1 MKLLILIQS
10 LYIIYLLSRIKHYR
24 QEIEMYEN
32 LRSMYVEMIR
42 WMNAERL
49 GDKNKYDDSSRL
61 REKDV
66 KTPCNEI
73 ASDLAISSISFC
85 LHLYMA
91 SCHVAMGYRIRLLS
105 QGPGRIF
112 LTENLHPALW
122 LPDCSTSSGM
132 KKV

>member
-10 LYIIYLLSRIKHYR
+10 LYIIYLLSRIKHYK

-49 GDKNKYDDSSRL
+49 EDKNKYDDSSRL

-73 ASDLAISSISFC
+73 ASDLAISSISF
-85 LHLYMA
+85 
-91 SCHVAMGYRIRLLS
+91 
-105 QGPGRIF
+105 
-112 LTENLHPALW
+112 
-122 LPDCSTSSGM
+122 
-132 KKV
+132 

>member
-1 MKLLILIQS
+1 
-10 LYIIYLLSRIKHYR
+10 
-24 QEIEMYEN
+24 MYEN

-49 GDKNKYDDSSRL
+49 EDKNKYDDSSRL

-73 ASDLAISSISFC
+73 ASDLAISSISFW

-91 SCHVAMGYRIRLLS
+91 SCHVAMEYRIRLLS
-105 QGPGRIF
+105 QGAGRIF
-112 LTENLHPALW
+112 LAENLHPALR